1 LASGIDLQHLP
12 KGRRHPGRRLGREL
26 VAELMGFQPESGAK
40 VKVRALSRKSPR
52 FSREA
57 DMSSA
62 AGVETA
68 NPKVPLPSTSGEQ
81 VTMLAHYH
89 RAEMGRMASW
99 RDRIDRTSNWAITVV
114 AAMLSI
120 TLSTPN
126 AHHGVL
132 LFAMLLVILLLRI
145 EARRYRFFDVYRSR
159 VRQMERYY
167 FAQIFSPMKDFSANW
182 QQILGETLREPRFR
196 ISYADA
202 FSRRLRRNY
211 FSMFFILLL
220 AWVLKIST
228 PALQGEGTRM
238 DLVASFREVVS
249 NAALGPLSGWVI
261 LAAVALFY
269 LGLAYASWRRL
280 DSEDQPGEGE
290 VHV

>member
-1 LASGIDLQHLP
+1 MPST
-12 KGRRHPGRRLGREL
+12 
-26 VAELMGFQPESGAK
+26 
-40 VKVRALSRKSPR
+40 
-52 FSREA
+52 
-57 DMSSA
+57 
-62 AGVETA
+62 AGVETTDTRF
-68 NPKVPLPSTSGEQ
+68 PLPATTGEQ
-81 VTMLAHYH
+81 VTLLAHFH
-89 RAEMGRMASW
+89 RAEMGRMTSW

-114 AAMLSI
+114 AAMLSL

-132 LFAMLLVILLLRI
+132 LFAMLLVALLLRI

-182 QQILGETLREPRFR
+182 QQILGDTLREPRFR
-196 ISYADA
+196 ISYLDA

-220 AWVLKIST
+220 AWMVKIST
-228 PALQGEGTRM
+228 PALQGQSTQM
-238 DLVASFREVVS
+238 DLVASFRDVVS
-249 NAALGPLSGWVI
+249 NAGFGPLPGWVI

-269 LGLAYASWRRL
+269 SGLAYTCWRKM
-280 DSEDQPGEGE
+280 DTEDEPGEGE